1 MINMYTTLGELK
13 QIYESLTR
21 QEHDEYT
28 LEFDSV
34 KFERFF
40 KDAIMRYVFEKED
53 FSLSCV
59 NSDEFDAQRIYLV
72 KTEAY
77 IPYSIAG
84 IYAGSY
90 SQTEEVYEDTRVYV
104 EAYVTEDGELDF
116 YVEEV

>member
-1 MINMYTTLGELK
+1 MINMYTTLGELQ
-13 QIYESLTR
+13 QIYESLSR
-21 QEHDEYT
+21 QEHEEYT
-28 LEFDSV
+28 LEV
-34 KFERFF
+34 EFERFF
-40 KDAIMRYVFEKED
+40 KDAIMKYVFGKFEKD
-53 FSLSCV
+53 GSLSG
-59 NSDEFDAQRIYLV
+59 EFDAQRIYLV

>member
-1 MINMYTTLGELK
+1 MIDVCTTLGELQ

-21 QEHDEYT
+21 QEHEEYT

-34 KFERFF
+34 EFERFF
-40 KDAIMRYVFEKED
+40 KDAIMKYAFGKFEKD
-53 FSLSCV
+53 GSLSG
-59 NSDEFDAQRIYLV
+59 EFDAQRIYCV

-84 IYAGSY
+84 IYAGRY

-116 YVEEV
+116 YVEEVR

>member
-1 MINMYTTLGELK
+1 MINMCTTLGELQ

-28 LEFDSV
+28 LVFDSV
-34 KFERFF
+34 EFERFF

-59 NSDEFDAQRIYLV
+59 NSDEFAARRIYRV
-72 KTEAY
+72 KTVDY
-77 IPYSIAG
+77 IPRNIAG
-84 IYAGSY
+84 IYAGN
-90 SQTEEVYEDTRVYV
+90 SQTEEVYEHTRVYV
-104 EAYVTEDGELDF
+104 EAYVTKDGELDF